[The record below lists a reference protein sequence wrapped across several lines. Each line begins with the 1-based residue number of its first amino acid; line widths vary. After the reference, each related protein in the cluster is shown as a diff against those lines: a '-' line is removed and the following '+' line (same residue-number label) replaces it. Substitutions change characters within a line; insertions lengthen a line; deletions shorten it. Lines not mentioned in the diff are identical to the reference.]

1 MRPRLLDLFCGAGGC
16 AVGYHRAGFDVV
28 GVDIK
33 PQPNYP
39 FEFHQADAT
48 ALVRDRLGGCWHEDG
63 SKSALPGRLA
73 ACLGHFDAIHA
84 SPPCQA
90 HTALQTMPNAREHPD
105 LVGST
110 RDLLKATGLPYV
122 IENVPGA
129 PLLSPVVLCGAS
141 FGLGADGRHL
151 ARHRLFESSFPIM
164 VPPCAHAAGRVIGI
178 YGDHARKERRHGAQ
192 SQYGAVDGLRFGRE
206 AMGIDWMEWP
216 ELAQA
221 IPPAYCEHIG
231 HYLLAAVESTRRAA

>member
-1 MRPRLLDLFCGAGGC
+1 VTRPRLLDLFCGAGGC

-33 PQPNYP
+33 PQPRYAGD
-39 FEFHQADAT
+39 EFHRADALEVLRI
-48 ALVRDRLGGCWHEDG
+48 LVFGGTWKG
-63 SKSALPGRLA
+63 YTLA
-73 ACLGHFDAIHA
+73 DFAAIHA

-231 HYLLAAVESTRRAA
+231 HYLLAAVESTR